1 MCLFTIN
8 IFSQSCEIQENEENF
23 SNITTNTEF
32 PTVNNI
38 LIKDI
43 DVPYILIVGTSQI
56 FSNKLSIQVDFGQS
70 TKFFGTNNIQIRD
83 EKGKLMKFNSMIDA
97 LNFFNTYGY
106 KFVNAYVITIGNQ
119 NVYHF
124 LLEKVNKN
132 T

>member
-1 MCLFTIN
+1 
-8 IFSQSCEIQENEENF
+8 
-23 SNITTNTEF
+23 
-32 PTVNNI
+32 
-38 LIKDI
+38 
-43 DVPYILIVGTSQI
+43 
-56 FSNKLSIQVDFGQS
+56 
-70 TKFFGTNNIQIRD
+70 
-83 EKGKLMKFNSMIDA
+83 MKFNSMIDA